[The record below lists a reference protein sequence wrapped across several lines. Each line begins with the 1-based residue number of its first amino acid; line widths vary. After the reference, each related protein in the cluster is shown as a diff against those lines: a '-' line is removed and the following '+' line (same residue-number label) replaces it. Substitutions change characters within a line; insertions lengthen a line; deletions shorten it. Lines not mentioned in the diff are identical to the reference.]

1 MKKFLGI
8 VCLSLL
14 LYCNAYSDIINE
26 IKELNILF
34 KEGYLT
40 KEEFSKAK
48 KILIGFEE
56 EAPKKIIEE
65 ENYYELLYRPNDDK
79 IDEWKKFKKSS
90 SDYNVWVEIRRD
102 GDNDYSFSWRG
113 KSTRIGALKNAFDA
127 CNKRVKDRPKRDF
140 RKSDLCIPIFVNF
153 YPGKARKTTYEEKI
167 KYTEEYY
174 GKEKSN
180 KFFKKNPWSSE

>member
-34 KEGYLT
+34 KDGYLT

-90 SDYNVWVEIRRD
+90 SDYNVWVEIRRVV
-102 GDNDYSFSWRG
+102 RG
-113 KSTRIGALKNAFDA
+113 IVLLPGAMNQATPTKQPATGNGNGELKT
-127 CNKRVKDRPKRDF
+127 V
-140 RKSDLCIPIFVNF
+140 LL
-153 YPGKARKTTYEEKI
+153 
-167 KYTEEYY
+167 
-174 GKEKSN
+174 
-180 KFFKKNPWSSE
+180 

>member
-1 MKKFLGI
+1 MS
-8 VCLSLL
+8 LSLL
-14 LYCNAYSDIINE
+14 LCSNAYSDLINE

-34 KEGYLT
+34 KDGYLT